1 MSVLLVLKFIH
12 ILAAITAVGSNIS
25 YTVWIIRAQRDPSHT
40 AFALNGIRFLD
51 NRVAN
56 PAYGVLLLTGL
67 ALVFVAGYS
76 FLTLWIDVALVLFV
90 VVVVLAAAFYTPTLR
105 DQIKL
110 VEAGD
115 TTSAAFERLASRN
128 QTFGIAIGV
137 IVLLILVMMVFK
149 PTL

>member
-56 PAYGVLLLTGL
+56 PAYGVLLVTGL
-67 ALVFVAGYS
+67 AMVFVAGYS
-76 FLTLWIDVALVLFV
+76 LLTLWIDVALVLFV
-90 VVVVLAAAFYTPTLR
+90 VVVVLAAAFYSPTLR

-128 QTFGIAIGV
+128 QTVGIAIGV

-149 PTL
+149 PHL